1 MNIGTATATSQ
12 PSQGAGSAAAAAAGL
27 YGRLPTSSTGMPLPP
42 PSGPTGG
49 APGLGMP
56 PSSSAITGGTTTAAA
71 VAAAQAA
78 AQQAAQQQVGA
89 NMGVGGGGAG
99 TPGAGRYLDDFPA
112 LGAAGATGG
121 SGAALGGNGAVLSNA
136 GNGSAGPGGGPS
148 PLHQHHFHQL
158 PPPSSQISGVGPTGN
173 AASSADLAA
182 IAAGARSS
190 MGPGPAPE
198 LVTQTP
204 AQQILASPADRFG
217 LLGLLSVIRMQDP
230 DLSMLALGNDLQ
242 NLGLNMSSQDALY
255 SSLVTPWSEN
265 NMLGAMQVEMDYH
278 LPSCY
283 NVQPPPSAQS
293 KINNF
298 SDETLFF
305 IFYAAPRDVMQEM
318 AAQEL
323 YNRNWRYEKTLQLW
337 LTKDAAHPEPTQK
350 TPTFERGTYVFF
362 DPVSWEKVTKNF
374 VLMYDHLEEKSAH
387 MVAAAAAVAQAQAQQ
402 AQAAR
407 ITNGQQGG
415 AGGGNG
421 AGSGAG
427 IRNGAIAGGQSA
439 QQGQQA
445 AQQGQGQGQVSASG
459 QGQ

>member
-1 MNIGTATATSQ
+1 MNIGV
-12 PSQGAGSAAAAAAGL
+12 AAAAGP
-27 YGRLPTSSTGMPLPP
+27 YGRLPATGGPLPQTP
-42 PSGPTGG
+42 GVGGG
-49 APGLGMP
+49 APGLGQP
-56 PSSSAITGGTTTAAA
+56 TASAAGGSTSAAA
-71 VAAAQAA
+71 VAAAAAAAQAA
-78 AQQAAQQQVGA
+78 AAQAAQQQVG
-89 NMGVGGGGAG
+89 GGG
-99 TPGAGRYLDDFPA
+99 TPVAGRYHDDFPA
-112 LGAAGATGG
+112 LGAAGAASG
-121 SGAALGGNGAVLSNA
+121 SGGAVAGGQGPGLA
-136 GNGSAGPGGGPS
+136 GNGSMAAGNGAGAGNGAAGGPS
-148 PLHQHHFHQL
+148 PLGQNALQHHYHQL
-158 PPPSSQISGVGPTGN
+158 PPPSTQQPGQPQGANSV
-173 AASSADLAA
+173 AAELANV
-182 IAAGARSS
+182 AAGARSS
-190 MGPGPAPE
+190 MGTGPVPE

-265 NMLGAMQVEMDYH
+265 NMLGAMQVEMDYQ

-293 KINNF
+293 KINSF

-305 IFYAAPRDVMQEM
+305 IFYATPRDVMQEM

-362 DPVSWEKVTKNF
+362 DPVSWEKVTKTF

-387 MVAAAAAVAQAQAQQ
+387 MAAAAAAAAQAQAQ
-402 AQAAR
+402 AR
-407 ITNGQQGG
+407 IANGQQGG
-415 AGGGNG
+415 
-421 AGSGAG
+421 SGAQG
-427 IRNGAIAGGQSA
+427 A
-439 QQGQQA
+439 QQQQPLSGQQQQQPQTQQQVHQQA
-445 AQQGQGQGQVSASG
+445 GAQPSGQGQGQQG
-459 QGQ
+459 QGSGATGQ